1 MSYRVLLVDDHKI
14 IRDGLRALLDKE
26 SDMAVVAEAQN
37 GRVALQL
44 AGRLEPDVVIMD
56 VSMPDLN
63 GIEAARQ
70 IIGEQPGVKIIALS
84 MHSEKQYVVGM
95 LRAGVSGYLLKDT
108 AFEELV
114 KAIRVVCTGK
124 KYLSPDV
131 TDIVLQDYL
140 HTDTTA
146 GDQPAVL
153 LTTREREVLQLIAE
167 GRATR
172 EIAVKLYISIKT
184 VETHRKNIMEKL
196 GTHTVAELTKYA
208 VREGITS
215 LE

>member
-1 MSYRVLLVDDHKI
+1 MPYRILLADDHKI
-14 IRDGLRALLDKE
+14 IRDGLRSLLEKE
-26 SDMAVVAEAQN
+26 TDMVVAGDAEN
-37 GRVALQL
+37 GRKALQL
-44 AGRLEPDVVIMD
+44 TRKLNPDVVIMD

-63 GIEAARQ
+63 GMDAARQ
-70 IIGEQPGVKIIALS
+70 ILGEHPGVKVVALS
-84 MHSEKQYVVGM
+84 MHSEKQYVEGM
-95 LRAGVSGYLLKDT
+95 LKAGVSGYLLKDT

-114 KAIRVVCTGK
+114 KAIRVVCSGK
-124 KYLSPDV
+124 KYLSPDI

-140 HTDTTA
+140 HPAATTD
-146 GDQPAVL
+146 DQPAIS

-172 EIAVKLYISIKT
+172 EIADKLHISVKT

-196 GTHTVAELTKYA
+196 GLRTVAELTKYA

>member
-37 GRVALQL
+37 GRVALKL
-44 AGRLEPDVVIMD
+44 ASKLEPDVVIMD

-84 MHSEKQYVVGM
+84 MHSEKQYVEGM

-146 GDQPAVL
+146 GDQPPVL
-153 LTTREREVLQLIAE
+153 LTTREREVAKLVAE
-167 GRATR
+167 GYKTR
-172 EIAVKLYISIKT
+172 EIAAYLSLSPKTIEKHRSNMMRKLNLHSASEVTAYAISNGLLS
-184 VETHRKNIMEKL
+184 E
-196 GTHTVAELTKYA
+196 
-208 VREGITS
+208 
-215 LE
+215 